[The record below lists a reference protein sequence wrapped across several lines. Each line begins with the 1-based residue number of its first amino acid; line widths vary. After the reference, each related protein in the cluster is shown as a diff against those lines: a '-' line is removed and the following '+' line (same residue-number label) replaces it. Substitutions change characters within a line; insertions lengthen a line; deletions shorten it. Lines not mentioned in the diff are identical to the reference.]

1 MLSST
6 LSTEKAA
13 KRIGGSIK
21 HAPQPPQGRCLVWLR
36 NPVAHGTGTVGI
48 VGRLALG
55 RAAKCVWPYF
65 LLGKVPKRIGVAAKF
80 SLHGGGRSTIRPCHG
95 SADAVPALCFI
106 GTAYRFIRHWR
117 RGTLFP
123 PWHSMLCIGIGSH
136 QLISPPPEQGYVQ
149 SASNLSSA

>member
-80 SLHGGGRSTIRPCHG
+80 SLHGGGDPQFGHVTG
-95 SADAVPALCFI
+95 AL
-106 GTAYRFIRHWR
+106 TQS
-117 RGTLFP
+117 P
-123 PWHSMLCIGIGSH
+123 LC
-136 QLISPPPEQGYVQ
+136 
-149 SASNLSSA
+149 ASLELRTVSSATGGAVLCSPLGIACCV